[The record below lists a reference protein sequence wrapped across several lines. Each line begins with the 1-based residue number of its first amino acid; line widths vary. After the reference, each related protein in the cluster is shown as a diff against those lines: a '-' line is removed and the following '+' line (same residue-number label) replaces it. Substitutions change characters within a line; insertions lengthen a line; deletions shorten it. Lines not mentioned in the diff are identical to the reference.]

1 MIKSDLDRS
10 CAADFAAVG
19 AGSTW
24 YCARNKDRLHY
35 LAGRQTAAGS
45 GAARR
50 RGRTTSYE

>member
-10 CAADFAAVG
+10 SGAEFAAAG

-35 LAGRQTAAGS
+35 LFEGRDGGWVGC
-45 GAARR
+45 GAAS
-50 RGRTTSYE
+50 RTDNEL